1 MTESRTAL
9 CNLTRKKILP
19 DLEVARGAFHQ
30 GNCCFHILDFV
41 VVVVVVVVV
50 VAKRDAVVDNDAF
63 DAQQFVSVQPL
74 ELTNAVDCKYSEEAA
89 EMNLEAV
96 LVTMTMTSLVEC
108 YL

>member
-1 MTESRTAL
+1 M
-9 CNLTRKKILP
+9 
-19 DLEVARGAFHQ
+19 ARGAFAFHQ

-41 VVVVVVVVV
+41 VVVVDSDA
-50 VAKRDAVVDNDAF
+50 AKKDAVVDNDAF

-74 ELTNAVDCKYSEEAA
+74 ELTNAVDCKNSEEAA

-96 LVTMTMTSLVEC
+96 LVMTMTSLVEC

>member
-1 MTESRTAL
+1 MASDDWYT
-9 CNLTRKKILP
+9 
-19 DLEVARGAFHQ
+19 DLEVARGAFAFHQ

-41 VVVVVVVVV
+41 VVVVA
-50 VAKRDAVVDNDAF
+50 AKKDAVVDNDAF

-96 LVTMTMTSLVEC
+96 LVMTMTSLVEC

>member
-1 MTESRTAL
+1 MASDDWYT
-9 CNLTRKKILP
+9 
-19 DLEVARGAFHQ
+19 DLEVARGAFAFHQ
-30 GNCCFHILDFV
+30 GNCCFHILDF
-41 VVVVVVVVV
+41 VVVVV

>member
-1 MTESRTAL
+1 VASDDWYT
-9 CNLTRKKILP
+9 
-19 DLEVARGAFHQ
+19 DLEVARGAFAFHQ
-30 GNCCFHILDFV
+30 GNCCFHILDF
-41 VVVVVVVVV
+41 VVVV

-89 EMNLEAV
+89 ENLEAV

>member
-1 MTESRTAL
+1 MASDDWYT
-9 CNLTRKKILP
+9 
-19 DLEVARGAFHQ
+19 DLEVARGAFAFHQ
-30 GNCCFHILDFV
+30 GNCCFHILDF
-41 VVVVVVVVV
+41 VVVVVV

>member
-1 MTESRTAL
+1 MASDDWYT
-9 CNLTRKKILP
+9 
-19 DLEVARGAFHQ
+19 DLEVARGAKAFHQ

-41 VVVVVVVVV
+41 VVV
-50 VAKRDAVVDNDAF
+50 ADFDVDNDAF

-74 ELTNAVDCKYSEEAA
+74 ELTNVVDCKNSETEAA

-96 LVTMTMTSLVEC
+96 LVMTTTCLVEC

>member
-9 CNLTRKKILP
+9 CNLTEKILP
-19 DLEVARGAFHQ
+19 DLEVARGAFAFHQ

-41 VVVVVVVVV
+41 VV
-50 VAKRDAVVDNDAF
+50 AKKDAVVDNDAF
-63 DAQQFVSVQPL
+63 VVQQFVSVQPL
-74 ELTNAVDCKYSEEAA
+74 ELTNAVDCKNSEEAA

-96 LVTMTMTSLVEC
+96 LVTMTTCLVEC

>member
-1 MTESRTAL
+1 MASDDWYT
-9 CNLTRKKILP
+9 
-19 DLEVARGAFHQ
+19 DLEVARGAFAFHQ

-41 VVVVVVVVV
+41 VVVVV
-50 VAKRDAVVDNDAF
+50 AKKDAVVDNDAF

>member
-1 MTESRTAL
+1 MASDDWYT
-9 CNLTRKKILP
+9 
-19 DLEVARGAFHQ
+19 DLEVARGAFAFHQ

-41 VVVVVVVVV
+41 VVA
-50 VAKRDAVVDNDAF
+50 AKKDAAVDNDAF

-74 ELTNAVDCKYSEEAA
+74 ELTNAVDCMNSEEAA

-96 LVTMTMTSLVEC
+96 LVMMMTSLVEC